1 MKQMMNIPGANEG
14 KKVFYNTSSLQL
26 KNSLSNSI
34 RAKSYGHQNRI
45 RVNANGTR
53 VMSGNTV
60 SARNAV
66 SPEVAAMRDIQAKL
80 KTENIRETVLMKK
93 PTHADL
99 KDALIKHRDK
109 LDTFYQKK
117 DIKKI
122 TED

>member
-1 MKQMMNIPGANEG
+1 M
-14 KKVFYNTSSLQL
+14 
-26 KNSLSNSI
+26 
-34 RAKSYGHQNRI
+34 
-45 RVNANGTR
+45 NANGTR